1 MSARQSTVMA
11 ALEWLTQHG
20 LIEQVWSAD
29 GRAHYSRLDT
39 EPDFETR
46 VLALLATPGDG
57 G

>member
-20 LIEQVWSAD
+20 LIEQVRSAD
-29 GRAHYSRLDT
+29 SRARFSRLDT
-39 EPDFETR
+39 EPDFEAR
-46 VLALLATPGDG
+46 VLVLLATPGDG